1 MIYFD
6 NAATSPIDPEVI
18 ISMTKVMKENFGN
31 PSSIHS
37 YGREAR
43 VIIEDARSKISSF
56 LNVSPSEIFFTSGG
70 TEAINMILKTCINDL
85 KIENII
91 TSKLEHHAVFKTLE
105 YLKTR
110 KKFNISYVNYDKS
123 GRIDLDDL
131 KKALKNCPKSLVVLV
146 HANNEIGNLLPI
158 KKVGELCE
166 EFDSLFFS
174 DTVQTMGK
182 FENNF
187 KKFNLDFATCSA
199 HKFHGPKGIGFA
211 YINGEI
217 KINPMIFGGGQE
229 QNMRSGTE
237 NIYGI
242 AGMAKAFEIAY
253 HDMKKTQNYLNGLK
267 LYMISEL
274 KKNISNIK
282 FNGECETAGLPN
294 IINASFPDNE
304 KAEMLMMNLDISGI
318 AVSGGSACAS
328 GTTKASHVL
337 NAIDPDNTHPTIRFS
352 FSKFNTKDEIDKC
365 VSVILKVLQR

>member
-110 KKFNISYVNYDKS
+110 EKFNINYVNFDKS
-123 GRIDLDDL
+123 GRIDIDDL
-131 KKALKNCPKSLVVLV
+131 KKALKNKPKSLVVLV

-158 KKVGELCE
+158 KKVGELCK

-274 KKNISNIK
+274 KKNISYIK

>member
-6 NAATSPIDPEVI
+6 NAATSPIDPEVVI
-18 ISMTKVMKENFGN
+18 EMTKVMKENFGN

-37 YGREAR
+37 FGREAR

-70 TEAINMILKTCINDL
+70 TEAINLIIRACIIDL
-85 KIENII
+85 KIENVI
-91 TSKLEHHAVFKTLE
+91 TSNLEHHAVFKTLD
-105 YLKTR
+105 YLKT
-110 KKFNISYVNYDKS
+110 KEKFNIQYVNYDKS
-123 GRIDLDDL
+123 GRIDIYDL
-131 KKALKNCPKSLVVLV
+131 KNKLKENPKSLVVLM

-158 KKVGELCE
+158 KKVGEFCK

-187 KKFNLDFATCSA
+187 KKLNLDFAACSA
-199 HKFHGPKGIGFA
+199 HKLHGPKGIGFV

-217 KINPMIFGGGQE
+217 KINPIIFGGGQE
-229 QNMRSGTE
+229 RNMRSGTE

-242 AGMAKAFEIAY
+242 TGMAKAFEIAY
-253 HDMKKTQNYLNGLK
+253 REMKKTQDYLNNLK

-274 KKNISNIK
+274 KKNISSIK
-282 FNGECETAGLPN
+282 FNGECETVGLPN
-294 IINASFPDNE
+294 IISASFPENE
-304 KAEMLMMNLDISGI
+304 KAEMLLMNLDISGV
-318 AVSGGSACAS
+318 AVSGGSACTS
-328 GTTKASHVL
+328 GTSKASHVL
-337 NAIDPDNTHPTIRFS
+337 NAIDPNNNDPTIRFS

-365 VSVILKVLQR
+365 VSVMVKVLQK

>member
-1 MIYFD
+1 
-6 NAATSPIDPEVI
+6 
-18 ISMTKVMKENFGN
+18 
-31 PSSIHS
+31 
-37 YGREAR
+37 
-43 VIIEDARSKISSF
+43 
-56 LNVSPSEIFFTSGG
+56 
-70 TEAINMILKTCINDL
+70 
-85 KIENII
+85 
-91 TSKLEHHAVFKTLE
+91 
-105 YLKTR
+105 LKTR